1 MGTRQPRGSIAR
13 CNTDIAP
20 IINARNCLKQTL
32 NMLHESSCNGLFLN
46 LDECHDEE
54 FIHDIF
60 DLAEQVSLR
69 VDVQ

>member
-1 MGTRQPRGSIAR
+1 
-13 CNTDIAP
+13 
-20 IINARNCLKQTL
+20 
-32 NMLHESSCNGLFLN
+32 MLHESSCDGLFLN

-60 DLAEQVSLR
+60 DLAEQLSLR